1 MKISLEWLREYVD
14 YQDSVERL
22 AEIFTGIGFPVEG
35 YKKMGEDW
43 MVDVEITSN
52 RPDCLAHIGL
62 ARELAAATG
71 AKLRLPDVNFPEV
84 GKPVMEWT
92 SVVDEAPRYC
102 SRYTARL
109 IMDVKVGPSPDWMR
123 RRLETIGQRAINNVV
138 DITNYVMMEI
148 GQPLHSFDYDLLKE
162 GRIVVRMA
170 RPGEQMVSI
179 DHSVLELK
187 ENMLVIADAKKAVA
201 IAGIMGGLES
211 EVVDTTKNILL
222 ESAHFDPLSIRRT
235 SRELTLASEASF
247 RFERNIDPVMLEW
260 ASRRATALL
269 VQLAGGKAA
278 PGLVDAWPVKKQ
290 TPPVQMR
297 LSRMRHLLGISIE
310 TERVLTILDRLGFG
324 PQHDH
329 QDLITCQ
336 IPSWRGDVQREVDLI
351 EEVIRIQ
358 GYGHI
363 PAESSIHI
371 TVKTEDKYQRT
382 RKKVVNAVQSC
393 GYYETVNVGFLEDK
407 YWPPFCEAGF
417 EPVRVKDVSR
427 KNKNALRASLLPSLL
442 EVRKRNQDAGN
453 EDCRFFELAAVHRTA
468 QNPESLPIETIQLGL
483 LTDSSFRDLRGA
495 IESMV
500 ASLDNQQ
507 QVVCQ
512 PGKVIWA
519 REDAAADLYLGT
531 QKIGQM
537 GVAAENILALFD
549 LGREVCMAELS
560 FAELLKLEGRTVKL
574 QPLIRFPGI
583 VRDLSLLLDE
593 EVPWNKLEQAI
604 RAQQIED
611 MRELHF
617 VDIYRGKGIEAG
629 KKSLTLSMEFRSV
642 NETLTHE
649 QADAYQEKILSA
661 LYKEFDAKLRA

>member
-22 AEIFTGIGFPVEG
+22 AEIFTGIGFPVENYEKVG
-35 YKKMGEDW
+35 DDW

-84 GKPVMEWT
+84 GKPVTECT
-92 SVVDEAPRYC
+92 SVADEAPRYC

-109 IMDVKVGPSPDWMR
+109 ITDVKVGPSPDWMC

-211 EVVDTTKNILL
+211 EVVDSTKNILL

-290 TPPVQMR
+290 TPPVPMR
-297 LSRMRHLLGISIE
+297 LSRMRHLLGISIA
-310 TERVLTILDRLGFG
+310 TERVITILDRLGFG
-324 PQHDH
+324 PQYDH

-407 YWPPFCEAGF
+407 YWPPFCEVGF

-453 EDCRFFELAAVHRTA
+453 EDCRFFELAAVHRPA
-468 QNPESLPIETIQLGL
+468 QNPESLPMEMIQLGL
-483 LTDSSFRDLRGA
+483 LTDGSFRDLRGA
-495 IESMV
+495 IESIV

-549 LGREVCMAELS
+549 LGREVCLADLS
-560 FAELLKLEGRTVKL
+560 FAELLKLEGRTVTL

-583 VRDLSLLLDE
+583 VRDLSLVLDE
-593 EVPWNKLEQAI
+593 EVPWIKLEQAI

-617 VDIYRGKGIEAG
+617 VDIYRGKGIDAG

>member
-1 MKISLEWLREYVD
+1 M
-14 YQDSVERL
+14 
-22 AEIFTGIGFPVEG
+22 
-35 YKKMGEDW
+35 
-43 MVDVEITSN
+43 
-52 RPDCLAHIGL
+52 
-62 ARELAAATG
+62 
-71 AKLRLPDVNFPEV
+71 RLPDVNFPEV

-453 EDCRFFELAAVHRTA
+453 EDCRFFELAAVHRPA
-468 QNPESLPIETIQLGL
+468 RDRESLPIETIQLGL
-483 LTDSSFRDLRGA
+483 LTDGSFQDLRGA
-495 IESMV
+495 IESIV

-549 LGREVCMAELS
+549 LSREVCLAELS
-560 FAELLKLEGRTVKL
+560 FAELLKLEGRTVTL

-583 VRDLSLLLDE
+583 VRDLSLVLDE
-593 EVPWNKLEQAI
+593 EVPWIKLEQAI

-611 MRELHF
+611 MRELRF
-617 VDIYRGKGIEAG
+617 VDIYRGKGIDAG